1 MDQMEHFSSS
11 LELQLQ
17 VQAKNT
23 DAHPT
28 PQHEKSAYRDHSYD
42 RHDFFLLVFFMIS
55 TLSMS
60 QYRGMP
66 LICPKRPLA
75 GRLPPK
81 APRSPLTKTIGF
93 FSKNNRSTRDLDV
106 ALERHGATRFYP
118 RVDCDVDYELA
129 ATHWIYA

>member
-42 RHDFFLLVFFMIS
+42 RHDFF
-55 TLSMS
+55 
-60 QYRGMP
+60 P
-66 LICPKRPLA
+66 LGLFHDLDSVHVAIQRHAPHL
-75 GRLPPK
+75 PK
-81 APRSPLTKTIGF
+81 AAFGRQAPAESAAITIDKDDRLF
-93 FSKNNRSTRDLDV
+93 
-106 ALERHGATRFYP
+106 LEKQP
-118 RVDCDVDYELA
+118 VD
-129 ATHWIYA
+129 T

>member
-23 DAHPT
+23 DAQLT

-81 APRSPLTKTIGF
+81 APRSPLTKTIGL
-93 FSKNNRSTRDLDV
+93 FSKKNTSTPDLD
-106 ALERHGATRFYP
+106 
-118 RVDCDVDYELA
+118 
-129 ATHWIYA
+129 